1 MIKVV
6 AAVIWKDGKLLI
18 CQRNRNKNLAYFWE
32 FPGGKIEAGET
43 PQQALIR
50 ECQEELS
57 VTIAPKE
64 IVGVTLHAYETF
76 SVELTFIEAEII
88 EGVPQKTEHEAIAWV
103 TRAELDQYT
112 FCPGDTEV
120 LSIVLRKF
128 I

>member
-1 MIKVV
+1 M
-6 AAVIWKDGKLLI
+6 I

-32 FPGGKIEAGET
+32 FPGGKIEEGET

-64 IVGVTLHAYETF
+64 IVGVTVHAYETF

-88 EGVPQKTEHEAIAWV
+88 DGEPQKTEHEAIEWV
-103 TRAELDQYT
+103 MLSELDRYS
-112 FCPGDTEV
+112 FCPGDAEILAV
-120 LSIVLRKF
+120 IKGKFNEFCKELRA
-128 I
+128 